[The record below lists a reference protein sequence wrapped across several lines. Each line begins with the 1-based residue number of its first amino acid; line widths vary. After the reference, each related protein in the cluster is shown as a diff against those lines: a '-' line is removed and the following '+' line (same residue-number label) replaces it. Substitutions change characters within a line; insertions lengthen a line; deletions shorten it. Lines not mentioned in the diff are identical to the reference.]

1 MDVYVVY
8 DLKGAGRVV
17 GVFRHAERA
26 RRVVA
31 INPAY
36 YKLTFCRLDE
46 ISDVAFAWLAAP
58 EQREALAGVRRIR

>member
-1 MDVYVVY
+1 MDVYIVY

-17 GVFRHAERA
+17 GVFRNAQRA

-36 YKLTFCRLDE
+36 YKLTVTRLDE
-46 ISDVAFAWLAAP
+46 ISDVAFAWLAGP
-58 EQREALAGVRRIR
+58 EQREALADARRSH